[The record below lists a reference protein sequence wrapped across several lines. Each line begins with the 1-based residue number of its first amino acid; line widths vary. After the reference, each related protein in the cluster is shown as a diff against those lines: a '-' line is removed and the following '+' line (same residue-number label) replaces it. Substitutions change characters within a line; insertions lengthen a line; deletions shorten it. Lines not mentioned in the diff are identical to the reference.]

1 MVKSRKLVKLPK
13 GVFSGKFCK
22 RYMDIHYLGHSA
34 FRIKTKSAVVV
45 TDPFDNTI
53 GLKFPKVTADIV
65 TVSHAHSD
73 HKNTEAVG
81 DVKKIVEGPGEYE
94 IMGVSIIGLA
104 SFHDDKKG
112 EDRGKNTVFIFEA
125 EGLRIA
131 HFGDLG
137 HTLSEKF
144 YEEMGDIDIALVP
157 VGGIYTIDSDQ
168 AADIVK
174 TLEPSIVIPMHY
186 QVEGLDPK
194 EFSELA
200 GVDKFIAELGFT
212 TETLPKLSVNVASL
226 SPEDQKIVVLNRL
239 A

>member
-1 MVKSRKLVKLPK
+1 MVNSVE
-13 GVFSGKFCK
+13 G
-22 RYMDIHYLGHSA
+22 YMDISYLGHSA
-34 FRIKTKSAVVV
+34 FRIKTKSASIV
-45 TDPFDNTI
+45 TDPFDNAI
-53 GLKFPKVTADIV
+53 GLKFPKVSADIV
-65 TVSHAHSD
+65 TISHD
-73 HKNTEAVG
+73 HHDHNNAGAVG
-81 DVKKIVEGPGEYE
+81 DVKKVVEGPGEYE

-112 EDRGKNTVFIFEA
+112 EERGKNTVFIFEA

-144 YEEMGDIDIALVP
+144 YEEMGDIDIALLP
-157 VGGIYTIDSDQ
+157 VGGVYTIDSNS
-168 AADIVK
+168 AAEIVK

-186 QVEGLDPK
+186 QTEGLDPK
-194 EFSELA
+194 AFSDLEDI
-200 GVDKFIAELGFT
+200 DKFTAELGFT
-212 TETLPKLSVNVASL
+212 TETLPKLVVNMASL